1 MHSDIVGAFVHRA
14 VYSIILCMIAALCLT
29 IQCMFL
35 FLALETGA
43 PREYS
48 SNVPVIDDTA
58 TGDCAAAN
66 PCEIRR

>member
-1 MHSDIVGAFVHRA
+1 
-14 VYSIILCMIAALCLT
+14 MIAALCLT

-43 PREYS
+43 PREYF
-48 SNVPVIDDTA
+48 SNVPVIGDTA